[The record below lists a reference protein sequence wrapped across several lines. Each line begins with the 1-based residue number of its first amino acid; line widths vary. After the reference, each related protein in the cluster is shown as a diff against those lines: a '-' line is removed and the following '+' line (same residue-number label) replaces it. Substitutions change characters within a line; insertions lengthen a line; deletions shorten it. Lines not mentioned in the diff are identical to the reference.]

1 MLRTGSFRTE
11 EKIAEKKLK
20 LAIIVKTN
28 HMNQVTC
35 VISGTIMTR
44 RNKITLS

>member
-20 LAIIVKTN
+20 IAIIVKTN

-35 VISGTIMTR
+35 LISGTIMTR
-44 RNKITLS
+44 RNKMTLS